1 MGQIGNK
8 ARLVSLNGV
17 DEHVVV
23 YNTENGT
30 WAIMRLVKTKNET
43 LFDAHINDEDG
54 IWHSTNDALLIM
66 EQESGAKGMTADLRV
81 EMNKVLDE
89 IRMGE
94 PLSHDESLDLFGNEE
109 LN

>member
-1 MGQIGNK
+1 MDQIGNK

-17 DEHVVV
+17 DRYVIMYH
-23 YNTENGT
+23 TENGT
-30 WAIMRLVKTKNET
+30 WAIMRLVETRNET
-43 LFDAHINDEDG
+43 LFDAHLNDEDG

-89 IRMGE
+89 IRMSE
-94 PLSHDESLDLFGNEE
+94 PLSHDESLDLFENEE
-109 LN
+109 FN